1 VYLNTATVVS
11 SGQYRGKR
19 AGKIA
24 TRTRVSSRKPRREGL
39 TTIPKQAWPVVHSV
53 LQESGLDGLAVW
65 CCVFY
70 LGGTDLVKARLEDE
84 KLIVFTGSRDR
95 SFSLRPAEAVVIA
108 ELLGQFAT
116 RTRTMSEFRAKGYV
130 ALVLSQKV
138 QPEVRRRLKLLGMAW
153 ADQVNVSLTT
163 LKRTG
168 AMVVAENYS
177 EHWEYLRAYFR
188 SPNAHPDDR
197 LNSVTDELAAV
208 YSEAVRG
215 FWSLV
220 EQELSHQ
227 ARSAIVRLAR

>member
-1 VYLNTATVVS
+1 VS

-19 AGKIA
+19 AGQIA

-53 LQESGLDGLAVW
+53 LQKHGLHGLVLW

-70 LGGTDLVKARLEDE
+70 LGGTDLVRARLEDG
-84 KLIVFTGSRDR
+84 KLIVFTSNRDR
-95 SFSLRPAEAVVIA
+95 YFSLRPAEAAVIA
-108 ELLGQFAT
+108 ELLGQFASL
-116 RTRTMSEFRAKGYV
+116 TRTMSESRAKGYV

-138 QPEVRRRLKLLGMAW
+138 QPDVRRRLTLEGKAW
-153 ADQVNVSLTT
+153 ANQVNVSLTT

-188 SPNAHPDDR
+188 SPNAQPDDR
-197 LNSVTDELAAV
+197 LNSVTDELASV
-208 YSEAVRG
+208 YSEAVGG

-220 EQELSHQ
+220 DQELSDQ
-227 ARSAIVRLAR
+227 ARSAIARLARW